1 METHRAQRELED
13 DRQRENLL
21 RVRKTWEG
29 KVCCWAR
36 EKKSGWGGGGVGGDR
51 HRGEIVKEKSA
62 RNGKTQ
68 SYELYTAVVQTF
80 VAVVRITRRPIN
92 YFPSL
97 CLIAIVRTA
106 PVSLKA
112 FPFELRWNSSFF
124 LTAYAVSCFPL
135 NLGRAL
141 INNSVLRVCMFVCI
155 EKFPRKRKKQYT
167 IAIFFSRIN
176 IYIYIYI
183 YMYI

>member
-1 METHRAQRELED
+1 M
-13 DRQRENLL
+13 
-21 RVRKTWEG
+21 
-29 KVCCWAR
+29 
-36 EKKSGWGGGGVGGDR
+36 GGDR

-112 FPFELRWNSSFF
+112 FPFELR
-124 LTAYAVSCFPL
+124 
-135 NLGRAL
+135 
-141 INNSVLRVCMFVCI
+141 
-155 EKFPRKRKKQYT
+155 
-167 IAIFFSRIN
+167 
-176 IYIYIYI
+176 
-183 YMYI
+183 